1 MPLPCAHPNCHSLT
15 YAFRSGGRVV
25 PVAAVHRRSQSS
37 RDPGQRHPVHAAT
50 APGSSSS
57 STSPRSAAAAS
68 GCAPLRMRTATA
80 RRPTDPVETA
90 AAEFFARALAEQL
103 AQSDVFRITI
113 TSFLDAYNF
122 DVRRLMK
129 CCIHHV
135 LPSGHVIPF
144 CAYNVL
150 YREGHVVLPAL
161 RDAGVADEAEGD
173 RRPAALVK
181 LA

>member
-1 MPLPCAHPNCHSLT
+1 M
-15 YAFRSGGRVV
+15 
-25 PVAAVHRRSQSS
+25 
-37 RDPGQRHPVHAAT
+37 
-50 APGSSSS
+50 
-57 STSPRSAAAAS
+57 
-68 GCAPLRMRTATA
+68 
-80 RRPTDPVETA
+80 
-90 AAEFFARALAEQL
+90 
-103 AQSDVFRITI
+103 FRITI

-161 RDAGVADEAEGD
+161 RDAQV
-173 RRPAALVK
+173 LQS
-181 LA
+181 LAKEKTPELDFAGLTD

>member
-1 MPLPCAHPNCHSLT
+1 M
-15 YAFRSGGRVV
+15 
-25 PVAAVHRRSQSS
+25 
-37 RDPGQRHPVHAAT
+37 
-50 APGSSSS
+50 
-57 STSPRSAAAAS
+57 
-68 GCAPLRMRTATA
+68 
-80 RRPTDPVETA
+80 
-90 AAEFFARALAEQL
+90 
-103 AQSDVFRITI
+103 FRITI

-161 RDAGVADEAEGD
+161 RDAGVLHALTASVLICRKARCVGSQPSLVLPADHAGVGGGRGHLE
-173 RRPAALVK
+173 PAHADGVW
-181 LA
+181 A

>member
-1 MPLPCAHPNCHSLT
+1 LFTRNRARQLIDQYLAKVGGCGSLCAPFAN
-15 YAFRSGGRVV
+15 ANG
-25 PVAAVHRRSQSS
+25 
-37 RDPGQRHPVHAAT
+37 D
-50 APGSSSS
+50 
-57 STSPRSAAAAS
+57 
-68 GCAPLRMRTATA
+68 GCARSEAI
-80 RRPTDPVETA
+80 EKA
-90 AAEFFARALAEQL
+90 ANEFFARALSEEL

-161 RDAGVADEAEGD
+161 RDAGVVHEAAGT
-173 RRPAALVK
+173 RPVELVE
-181 LA
+181 LS

>member
-1 MPLPCAHPNCHSLT
+1 MLEK
-15 YAFRSGGRVV
+15 
-25 PVAAVHRRSQSS
+25 
-37 RDPGQRHPVHAAT
+37 
-50 APGSSSS
+50 
-57 STSPRSAAAAS
+57 AAA
-68 GCAPLRMRTATA
+68 
-80 RRPTDPVETA
+80 D
-90 AAEFFARALAEQL
+90 FFARALSEEL

-150 YREGHVVLPAL
+150 YREGHAVLPAL
-161 RDAGVADEAEGD
+161 RDARVVHEAERTQPG
-173 RRPAALVK
+173 ALVE
-181 LA
+181 LIV